1 MTTATP
7 RATRKRAPTR
17 PFARALRAG
26 SPAFFA
32 ALLAQS
38 SAADASPGTSA
49 EFRPSPSAHDGSGGL
64 QLVHPFTGGKGSAYL
79 GGFISVAEELDTPV
93 SQRRLSAVH
102 LGGAYTLADWLRFEA
117 DLPFVSALVE
127 GDQTT
132 AGLGDAQL
140 SATIPF
146 LSARPG
152 GFGIGLQPFVIAP
165 TQSETSGAAVQGG
178 AALLIGG
185 GDGNTGWR
193 ANLGGRSGDGSGAK
207 VDLGLGGN
215 WRFNPGFGVGVEVVS
230 QRPVGPQTTEE
241 APAAPVEGSVYAF
254 LGNDRRAATTVGF
267 TTGFIPETG
276 SPLYRVSLGLS
287 WRKTGAPGDPDGDGI
302 WGVLDD
308 CPHTPEDRD
317 DNLDGDGC
325 PDPDDDHDGVPDVL
339 DRCPADPEDIDG
351 YSDRDGCPDPDNDFD
366 GLIDTVDSCPDEA
379 GPQDAGGCP
388 DLDRDGVADKADE
401 CTSRPGRR
409 ESFGCP
415 DLDADR
421 VPDYRDLCPSQPVSP
436 KVDPYRSNGCPSKA
450 YLGSGRI
457 ELLDRV
463 NFDFGSANI
472 GADSFDLLRDVARI
486 LRENPSIL
494 EIEIGGHSDNVGS
507 DSANLRLSRARAKA
521 VRAFLIEQ
529 GIDADRLEA
538 KGYGESRPVDSNA
551 TEAGRYQNRRVE
563 FLVTRTAGPDPA
575 TGGR

>member
-1 MTTATP
+1 MTTAKP
-7 RATRKRAPTR
+7 RATRHRGAPLR
-17 PFARALRAG
+17 FARAL
-26 SPAFFA
+26 PATRLT
-32 ALLAQS
+32 LLALVLAQGGV
-38 SAADASPGTSA
+38 AAASPGTST

-117 DLPFVSALVE
+117 DLPFVSALVT
-127 GDQTT
+127 GDQTV

-152 GFGIGLQPFVIAP
+152 GFGIGIQPFVIAP
-165 TQSETSGAAVQGG
+165 TQTDTSSGAVQGG
-178 AALLIGG
+178 AALLLGG

-339 DRCPADPEDIDG
+339 DRCPSDPEDVDG

-366 GLIDTVDSCPDEA
+366 GLIDTVDACADEA

-388 DLDRDGVADKADE
+388 DLDRDGVADKSDE

-415 DLDADR
+415 DLDTDR

-472 GADSFDLLRDVARI
+472 RSDSFDLLRDVARI
-486 LRENPSIL
+486 LRENPSIMKV
-494 EIEIGGHSDNVGS
+494 EIGGHSDDVGS

-538 KGYGESRPVDSNA
+538 KGYGETRPVDSNA

-563 FLVTRTAGPDPA
+563 FLVIRTAGPDPS